1 VNIAHESSDNSVGV
15 LLYRAQHRLVMVEEA
30 SFANRYAGDRHSEG
44 LVNSYLLSPVVKRT
58 IHVLNQ
64 VVVFEA
70 PSVSEG
76 GVVFLSYVYMDID

>member
-1 VNIAHESSDNSVGV
+1 
-15 LLYRAQHRLVMVEEA
+15 
-30 SFANRYAGDRHSEG
+30 
-44 LVNSYLLSPVVKRT
+44 
-58 IHVLNQ
+58 VLNQ